1 MPAAHTALIIGGGIA
16 GPVAATAL
24 TMAGVDAGVY
34 EARPAD
40 PASASGI
47 GGSLALEP
55 NGLSALRIVGAD
67 NAVRAEAIPITRS
80 IMSIASKPGREVPA
94 PQGLEPRQLID
105 RGALH
110 RILADRAE
118 HVGVRIQHGKKLI
131 RVDEAPN
138 SVTAHFA
145 DGSRASADVLVGADG
160 VHSTVRR
167 LIDPNAPSAR
177 YLGLLGFEG
186 LADDAADTAALGPGT
201 MTFAFG
207 RRAYYLYWKRPDG
220 RIGWGANLPSPQYLS
235 LKEARAAPADEWLHT
250 LRAAYAADVPGARLA
265 AETTSE
271 TLQAVGALHIMPPV
285 PHWHRGRMVLVG
297 DAVHAPS
304 NSTGQGASLAMES
317 AIALARCLRDLP
329 DVPSAFDA
337 YERLRRP
344 RVETIA
350 ARGAK
355 IGRAK
360 APGPIAQRMMRLL
373 LPVMYNTMNL
383 ERTMAV
389 EQRYTID
396 WDSPVEHELNAEI
409 SGETVS

>member
-1 MPAAHTALIIGGGIA
+1 MPAAQTALVVGGGIA

-24 TMAGVDAGVY
+24 TMAGIDATLC

-40 PASASGI
+40 PASANGI

-55 NGLSALRIVGAD
+55 NGLSALRIVDAD
-67 NAVRAEAIPITRS
+67 DAVRAAAVPITRS
-80 IMSIASKPGREVPA
+80 VMSIASKPGREMPT
-94 PQGLEPRQLID
+94 PQGLPPRQLID

-110 RILADRAE
+110 RILRDRTEQA
-118 HVGVRIQHGKKLI
+118 GVRIQHGKRLI
-131 RVDEAPN
+131 RVDKRPDG
-138 SVTAHFA
+138 VTAHFS
-145 DGSRASADVLVGADG
+145 DGSSASANVLIGADG

-186 LADDAADTAALGPGT
+186 LVDDAPDTAALEPGT

-207 RRAYYLYWKRPDG
+207 RRAYYLYWKRPEG
-220 RIGWGANLPSPQYLS
+220 RIGWGANLPSPQYFS
-235 LKEARAAPADEWLHT
+235 LKEARAVPAEDWLHT
-250 LRAAYAADVPGARLA
+250 LRTAYANDVPGARLA
-265 AETTSE
+265 AETTTE

-317 AIALARCLRDLP
+317 AIQLARCLRDLP
-329 DVPSAFDA
+329 DAPSAFDA

-344 RVETIA
+344 RVEKIA
-350 ARGAK
+350 ARGAR

-373 LPVMYNTMNL
+373 IPIMLKSMNIEKTMGS
-383 ERTMAV
+383 

-396 WDSPVEHELNAEI
+396 WDVPVQEDARTLA
-409 SGETVS
+409 